1 MWITFL
7 CRTTEYSRTERNSR
21 PISNLHPTGLNRVFF
36 FFLLSFTLSQR
47 SSYHWGME
55 SISICI
61 KEKKNAN
68 RSIDGEHRSDLVPAG
83 AITLSPAERRVVV
96 ALFPSRRGWFFFL
109 LFFFLFVFFPK
120 ILGGFQ
126 LFTPNCIFKFRY
138 QSLSSQS
145 EFRAY
150 QSLFSQGIKTMR

>member
-21 PISNLHPTGLNRVFF
+21 PISTPNRTEQGVFFLFTEFYSEPAFELSLGNGIDKNLHKG
-36 FFLLSFTLSQR
+36 
-47 SSYHWGME
+47 
-55 SISICI
+55 
-61 KEKKNAN
+61 KKNAN